1 MPLQA
6 VFYYLSF
13 VYVVYMKFFCTT
25 SWVFCAL
32 LLSGLSACAK
42 KSNVPVISSLESLPG
57 GTGSTDYLPVASFEK
72 PVKNLPV
79 DLRAD
84 FYAGKALA
92 NQPWIMA
99 PATTNARDGL
109 GPLFNAR
116 SCFACHKNGGKSKM
130 PSDGGEQLFGPLVRI
145 SLPGFDSVNGV
156 VFDPVYGDQL
166 QTQSIA
172 FSHLMNI
179 PLEKRTKKKEV
190 SPEAYVYVDWQVNEI
205 TYPDGDVV
213 KLHYPQLRIENLA
226 YGELAENSQVT
237 VRNAPSLAGMGLL
250 ELIDQADIDALVD
263 VDDINNDGISGRLNY
278 VWDRERNKTVAGRF
292 GLKANRHDLRDITA
306 AAFVNDIGITSA
318 LYPIDTCSKQQVLCR
333 HSPNG
338 NDQEGVELPENL
350 LQLTTQFVRNIGVPR
365 RRDEKTVE
373 VKRGRNIFYQT
384 GCQGCHTPSFTT
396 QQWTDTGN
404 KISQHLYGQTIW
416 PYSDLL
422 LHDMGEGLSGKR
434 TDFLATEREWRTPPL
449 WGVGLNSKV
458 NGSRNLLHDGRA
470 TSIEEAIL
478 WHGGEAENT
487 KNTFMFL
494 PKTQRDALLAFVES
508 L

>member
-6 VFYYLSF
+6 VFYYLVF
-13 VYVVYMKFFCTT
+13 VYVYMKFFCIT

-32 LLSGLSACAK
+32 LLSGLSACTK
-42 KSNVPVISSLESLPG
+42 QSNVPAISALESLPG
-57 GTGSTDYLPVASFEK
+57 GAGSTDYLPVASFEQ

-79 DLRAD
+79 DLWAN

-92 NQPWIMA
+92 NQPWVIA

-145 SLPGFDSVNGV
+145 SLPGFDPVNGV

-179 PLEKRTKKKEV
+179 PLEKRKNKKEV
-190 SPEAYVYVDWQVNEI
+190 SPEAYVYVDWHVKGVM
-205 TYPDGDVV
+205 YPDGKTI
-213 KLHYPQLRIENLA
+213 KLRYPQLRIENLA
-226 YGELAENSQVT
+226 YGELAENSQIT

-263 VDDINNDGISGRLNY
+263 VDDVNKDGISGRLNY
-278 VWDRERNKTVAGRF
+278 VWDRERHKTVVGRF

-306 AAFVNDIGITSA
+306 AAFVNDIGITNA
-318 LYPIDTCSKQQVLCR
+318 IYPIDNCSQQQVLCR

-338 NDQEGVELPENL
+338 NDKEGVELPEKL
-350 LQLTTQFVRNIGVPR
+350 LQLTTQFVRNIGVPKR
-365 RRDEKTVE
+365 RNEDAAD

-422 LHDMGEGLSGKR
+422 LHDMGEALASER

-478 WHGGEAENT
+478 WHGGEAENV
-487 KNTFMFL
+487 KNAFMSL
-494 PKTQRDALLAFVES
+494 PKTKRDDLLAFVES